1 MKEGFVFGA
10 VVGMAIGIGLHKYC
24 KNVQRLATKSE
35 QFVFEELDMIRQEAK
50 KAQEEI
56 KQTVKKAN

>member
-1 MKEGFVFGA
+1 MKEGFCFGA
-10 VVGMAIGIGLHKYC
+10 ICGMIVGIGLHKYC

-35 QFVFEELDMIRQEAK
+35 KYIFEEIDMIRQEAQ

-56 KQTVKKAN
+56 KQSSKKAQ